1 MSLRSSLPLVPA
13 SFFGIA
19 LGTLGLGLAWRTAAR
34 VWALSPTVGEVVLA
48 LAAAVWAVVTLL
60 YAAKWLLAHA
70 QALAELE
77 HPVQSCFIGLA
88 PVTCLLVALAAAP
101 YSRGLGIAAFSL
113 GASGTVAFAV
123 YHAGR
128 LWMGGLEASSTTPV
142 LYLPTAAG
150 GFVIAIAAGGFGWQ
164 DWGRLAFGAGLL
176 SWLAIES
183 VLLHRLYTG
192 PALPAA
198 LRPTLGIQL
207 APPSVAALAYLNVGP
222 GAPDVFA
229 LALIGYAV
237 LQGLLLLRLL
247 PWIMVE
253 PFAPSYWAFSFG
265 AAALA
270 GAVARLAERNGA
282 GAIAH
287 LAPWLFIA
295 ANLLVLLLT
304 ARTLVLLVMGKLFPV
319 RAASI
324 AETARVSL

>member
-34 VWALSPTVGEVVLA
+34 VWALSPMVGEVVLA
-48 LAAAVWAVVTLL
+48 LGVAVWVVVALL
-60 YAAKWLLAHA
+60 YAAKWLLARM
-70 QALAELE
+70 QALAEFQ
-77 HPVQSCFIGLA
+77 HPVQCCFIGLA
-88 PVTCLLVALAAAP
+88 PATCLLVALAVAP
-101 YSRGLGIAAFSL
+101 HARGLGIVAFSL
-113 GASGTVAFAV
+113 GASGTVAFAA

-128 LWMGGLEASSTTPV
+128 LWMGGLDASSTTPA

-150 GFVIAIAAGGFGWQ
+150 GFVIAIGAAGFGWQ
-164 DWGRLAFGAGLL
+164 DWGRLAFGAGLF

-192 PALPAA
+192 PAFPAA
-198 LRPTLGIQL
+198 LRPMLGIQL
-207 APPSVAALAYLNVGP
+207 APPSVAALAYLNVGS
-222 GAPDVFA
+222 GMPDL
-229 LALIGYAV
+229 LAQVLIGYAV

-253 PFAPSYWAFSFG
+253 PFAPSHWAFSFG

-270 GAVARLAERNGA
+270 GAAARLAERGSV
-282 GAIAH
+282 GAITE

-295 ANLLVLLLT
+295 ANILVLVL
-304 ARTLVLLVMGKLFPV
+304 AAKTLVLLTTGKLLPV
-319 RAASI
+319 RAASM
-324 AETARVSL
+324 TAVEASP

>member
-1 MSLRSSLPLVPA
+1 M
-13 SFFGIA
+13 
-19 LGTLGLGLAWRTAAR
+19 
-34 VWALSPTVGEVVLA
+34 VGEVVLA
-48 LAAAVWAVVTLL
+48 LGVAVWVVVALL
-60 YAAKWLLAHA
+60 YAAKWLLARM
-70 QALAELE
+70 QALAEFQ
-77 HPVQSCFIGLA
+77 HPVQGCFIGLA

-101 YSRGLGIAAFSL
+101 HARGLGIVAFSL
-113 GASGTVAFAV
+113 GASGTVAFAT

-128 LWMGGLEASSTTPV
+128 LWMGGLDASSTTSA

-150 GFVIAIAAGGFGWQ
+150 GFVIAIAAAGFGWQ
-164 DWGRLAFGAGLL
+164 DWGRLAFGAGLF

-192 PALPAA
+192 PAFPAA
-198 LRPTLGIQL
+198 LRPMLGIQL
-207 APPSVAALAYLNVGP
+207 APPSVAALAYLNVGS
-222 GAPDVFA
+222 GMPDF
-229 LALIGYAV
+229 LAQVLIGYAV

-247 PWIMVE
+247 PWIIVE

-270 GAVARLAERNGA
+270 GAVARLTEREGA

-304 ARTLVLLVMGKLFPV
+304 ARTLVLLAMGELIPA
-319 RAASI
+319 RAVSIGTAS
-324 AETARVSL
+324 TPL